1 MRPKFLILLF
11 VLPLLSGFVDNDSI
25 REELQDDRDRQV
37 IGSGNPLG
45 WEWVEKELPDATF
58 EGKTDENGYEWLEY
72 PPGSGINYYRMKDE
86 SSDWIEWTTSESSS

>member
-45 WEWVEKELPDATF
+45 WEWVEKDDETGYVWIREVESYVDGTSYVAGIFRGGGAVSYTHLTLPTIC
-58 EGKTDENGYEWLEY
+58 
-72 PPGSGINYYRMKDE
+72 SV
-86 SSDWIEWTTSESSS
+86 

>member
-45 WEWVEKELPDATF
+45 WEWVEKD
-58 EGKTDENGYEWLEY
+58 DETGYVWIREV
-72 PPGSGINYYRMKDE
+72 E
-86 SSDWIEWTTSESSS
+86 SLSLIHI